1 MPKAIIIGASTGI
14 GRDLAIELSNRG
26 YELALTA
33 RRVELLEELGKELKS
48 NFIIRRMDVE
58 QHEQARKTTEE
69 IIVEMGMPD
78 LLVYNAGIG
87 NKSGNWETEN
97 QMLQVNAIGFAA
109 ISNFMF
115 QHWKQHKHKGH
126 LVGVSSMAGIRG
138 SRMAI
143 GYCATKAF
151 MSNYM
156 EGLRNESQA
165 KKLGITVTDVRP
177 GYVATP
183 MTENQKGMFWL
194 ASSKKA
200 AIQMADA
207 IKNKKDVAYI
217 TSRWRLVAFV
227 MRNIPA
233 RLWNRQ

>member
-33 RRVELLEELGKELKS
+33 RRVDLLEELGKELKS
-48 NFIIRRMDVE
+48 KYIIRRMDVE
-58 QHEQARKTTEE
+58 QHEEARKLTAALIE
-69 IIVEMGMPD
+69 EMGIPD
-78 LLVYNAGIG
+78 VLVYNAGIG

-109 ISNFMF
+109 ISNFIF
-115 QHWKQHKHKGH
+115 QYWKQHKYKGH

-156 EGLRNESQA
+156 EGLRNESEA
-165 KKLGITVTDVRP
+165 RKLGITVTDIRP

-200 AIQMADA
+200 AVQMADA

-217 TSRWRLVAFV
+217 TQRWALAAIV
-227 MRNIPA
+227 MRNIPDV
-233 RLWNRQ
+233 LWNRQ